1 MGNIFQC
8 KFILCEH
15 CCCYSGCGKE
25 KEIVTHVDTSHRKW
39 IDSKSGNYI
48 ESHQVIKN
56 FLIFMKI
63 QITLKE
69 IFIEII
75 I

>member
-48 ESHQVIKN
+48 ESHQ
-56 FLIFMKI
+56 IFQMEIEKKI
-63 QITLKE
+63 QLTLKE